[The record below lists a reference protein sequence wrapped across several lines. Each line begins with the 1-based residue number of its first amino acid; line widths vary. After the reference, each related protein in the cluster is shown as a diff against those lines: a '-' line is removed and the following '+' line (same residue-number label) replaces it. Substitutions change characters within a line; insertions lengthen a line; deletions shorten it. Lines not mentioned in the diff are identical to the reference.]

1 MLGRTG
7 SQGQCTQVCL
17 IFIKAGTQCPF
28 HSSANEDTF
37 HYIMLS
43 SIVENKSNRKI
54 KSAVETNL
62 FFDFGMNVTFYVT
75 SFLGASR
82 IFGRQ

>member
-7 SQGQCTQVCL
+7 SQGQCTQVCVKYL
-17 IFIKAGTQCPF
+17 SKQGYSVLFTAALMKTHF
-28 HSSANEDTF
+28 
-37 HYIMLS
+37 IMLS

>member
-1 MLGRTG
+1 
-7 SQGQCTQVCL
+7 
-17 IFIKAGTQCPF
+17 
-28 HSSANEDTF
+28 
-37 HYIMLS
+37 MLS
-43 SIVENKSNRKI
+43 SIVENKLNRKI